1 MKSWK
6 ELIEPHED
14 VLRGTFKQSEFAA
27 DLTQV
32 RDNKASPEYQ
42 QAQKFYQRTFVT
54 EGLRLLLTSVIERLA
69 GLGGDPVVQLQTAF
83 GGGKTHAMLAI
94 YHLVTRNCP
103 LANLAGL
110 DQILNQLKVNNL
122 PKTNLAVIDG
132 NALAPSEV
140 HQRDHMTIKTLW
152 GELAYQL
159 LGTTGY
165 QLIAQADRDGTS
177 PGKQLLAELLERAS
191 PCVILCDE
199 LVAYLRQFANGE
211 VYQGGTFASNL
222 SFIQALTEALKNV
235 PKAMLLASLPESKIE
250 VGGERGVEALEALEK
265 YFGRVETVWK
275 PVGAEEAFNIVKRR
289 LFSTQQ
295 TSETTTEIQDVC
307 KKISDYYRR
316 HKDKFPAEVQ
326 QNYQQRLVNCYPIH
340 PEIFDRLYQDWS
352 TLAKFQRTRGVL
364 QFLATAIHRLWR
376 SDNRD
381 PLIMVSSL
389 ALSDHQLN
397 AQIIRYLS
405 SGWEA
410 VIASEIDGQQ
420 AKATI
425 IDSKEPRLGKV
436 HATKKVARTIFFG
449 SAPFAERQ
457 PVKGLS
463 KDRILLGACVPPD
476 NTSIYEDALKRL
488 HDKLHYLVCDGNSY
502 RFATKANLRREM
514 ETRKQNFI
522 KRNDLLFP
530 EIKKVLARQLKGS
543 EFFDGVH
550 IFCQAS
556 EIPDDQK
563 LRLVVLE
570 PIKDSSYR
578 KTDHQQLDELITAY
592 VNNHGDNKLRQFRN
606 RLLFVVADRS
616 GLTRL
621 NEACSNYLAWQS
633 IVDEVQNEILN
644 LDTYQKKEAE
654 NASKQAW
661 VIFEQIIK
669 DVYKFIVNPEEKT
682 TYYYSIDKYGNSL
695 SEAIDKKIHEE
706 ELVKTDWADSHLEDI
721 LLKWYAEEN
730 DINIKQ
736 FFADCAKYL
745 YLPILKN
752 LQVLQQTIEKG
763 VANGSFGYACTD
775 NNGYQGL
782 LYGDLGHPIT
792 IDNNSLLVKKEIA
805 SASMSEKKQ
814 HAPDSLPTEGA
825 NIQETIKQRFYGEV
839 NIQPQQAK
847 IDLVKIIDEVVIHLI
862 ADNLTSVSL
871 NLQITAQRA
880 ERGFD
885 DHIQRTLQENCKSL
899 DFELA
904 VFEEGDDDD
913 GSA

>member
-6 ELIEPHED
+6 ELIDPHED

-32 RDNKASPEYQ
+32 VNNKASQEYQ
-42 QAQKFYQRTFVT
+42 NAQKFYQRTFVT

-83 GGGKTHAMLAI
+83 GGGKTHAMLAV

-103 LANLAGL
+103 LTKLVGL
-110 DQILNQLKVNNL
+110 EQILAQLKVNDL
-122 PKTNLAVIDG
+122 PKTKLAVIDG

-140 HQRDHMTIKTLW
+140 HQRDNLTIKTLW

-159 LGTTGY
+159 LGKTGY
-165 QLIAQADRDGTS
+165 QLVAQADRDGTS
-177 PGKQLLAELLERAS
+177 PGKQVLAELLERAS

-211 VYQGGTFASNL
+211 VYPGGTFASNL

-289 LFSTQQ
+289 LFSTQ
-295 TSETTTEIQDVC
+295 TSDETTTQIDDVC

-316 HKDKFPAEVQ
+316 YKDKFPVEVQ
-326 QNYQQRLVNCYPIH
+326 QGYHQRLINCYPIH

-364 QFLATAIHRLWR
+364 QFLATAIHRLWH

-389 ALSDHQLN
+389 AFSDPQLN

-410 VIASEIDGQQ
+410 VIASEIDGQR
-420 AKATI
+420 AKANN

-436 HATKKVARTIFFG
+436 HAAKKVARTIFFG

-457 PVKGLS
+457 RQGLS

-502 RFATKANLRREM
+502 RFATRANLRQEM

-522 KRNDLLFP
+522 NRNDLLFP
-530 EIKKVLARQLKGS
+530 QIKKLLTKQLKGS

-563 LRLVVLE
+563 LRLVALE
-570 PIKDSSYR
+570 PTKDSSYR
-578 KTDHQQLDELITAY
+578 KNDRDNIDQLITRFI
-592 VNNHGDNKLRQFRN
+592 NNHSDNKLRQFRN
-606 RLLFVVADRS
+606 RLLFIIADRS

-633 IVDEVQNEILN
+633 IVDEVQNEKLN
-644 LDTYQKKEAE
+644 LDTYQRKEAE
-654 NASKQAW
+654 NSSEQAQNIFKQT
-661 VIFEQIIK
+661 IK
-669 DVYKFIVNPEEKT
+669 DVYKFMVNPEDENKF
-682 TYYYSIDKYGNSL
+682 YYCSIDKYGNSL
-695 SEAIDKKIHEE
+695 SEAIDKKIREE
-706 ELVKTDWADSHLEDI
+706 ELVISEWADSHLENT
-721 LLKWYAEEN
+721 LLKWYAEDN
-730 DINIKQ
+730 AINIKQ
-736 FFADCAKYL
+736 FFADCARYL
-745 YLPILKN
+745 YLPRLKN
-752 LQVLQQTIEKG
+752 LQVLQQAIEKG
-763 VANGSFGYACTD
+763 VVNGSFGYARTD
-775 NNGYQGL
+775 SYQGL
-782 LYGDLGHPIT
+782 LYGDLGHQIT
-792 IDNNSLLVKKEIA
+792 IDNDSVLVKKEIA
-805 SASMSEKKQ
+805 SARVAQKQPPSSVQSEVINTK
-814 HAPDSLPTEGA
+814 E
-825 NIQETIKQRFYGEV
+825 IVKQRFYGAV
-839 NIQPQQAK
+839 NIQPQRAK
-847 IDLVKIIDEVVIHLI
+847 IDLAKIIDEVVIHLV

-871 NLQITAQRA
+871 NFEITAQRA
-880 ERGFD
+880 EQGFD
-885 DHIQRTLQENCKSL
+885 QQLQRILQENCEAL
-899 DFELA
+899 DFKLA
-904 VFEEGDDDD
+904 EFEQGDDDD
-913 GSA
+913 RSA

>member
-32 RDNKASPEYQ
+32 VNNSASQEYQ
-42 QAQKFYQRTFVT
+42 NAQKFYQRTFVT

-83 GGGKTHAMLAI
+83 GGGKTHAMLAV

-103 LANLAGL
+103 LAKLVGL
-110 DQILNQLKVNNL
+110 EQILAQLKVNDL
-122 PKTNLAVIDG
+122 PQTKLAVIDG
-132 NALAPSEV
+132 NALAPSEA
-140 HQRDHMTIKTLW
+140 HQRDHLTIKTLW

-159 LGTTGY
+159 LGKTGY
-165 QLIAQADRDGTS
+165 QLVAQADRDGTS
-177 PGKQLLAELLERAS
+177 PGKQVLAELLERAS
-191 PCVILCDE
+191 PCIILCDE
-199 LVAYLRQFANGE
+199 LVAYLRQFANGK
-211 VYQGGTFASNL
+211 VYPGGTFASNL

-235 PKAMLLASLPESKIE
+235 PKAILLASLPESKVE

-289 LFSTQQ
+289 LFSTQ
-295 TSETTTEIQDVC
+295 TSNETTTQIDDVC

-316 HKDKFPAEVQ
+316 YKDRFPIEIQ
-326 QNYQQRLVNCYPIH
+326 QGYHQRLINCYPIH

-352 TLAKFQRTRGVL
+352 TLANFQRTRGVL
-364 QFLATAIHRLWR
+364 QFLATAIHRLWH

-389 ALSDHQLN
+389 AVSDPQLN

-405 SGWEA
+405 SGWDA

-420 AKATI
+420 AKATN

-436 HATKKVARTIFFG
+436 HAAKKVARTIFFG

-457 PVKGLS
+457 RQGLS
-463 KDRILLGACVPPD
+463 RDRILLGACVPPD
-476 NTSIYEDALKRL
+476 NTSVYEDALKRL
-488 HDKLHYLVCDGNSY
+488 HDKLHYLVCDGNAY

-522 KRNDLLFP
+522 NRNNLLFP
-530 EIKKVLARQLKGS
+530 QIKKVLTKQLKRS
-543 EFFDGVH
+543 NFFDGVH

-570 PIKDSSYR
+570 PAKDSSYSKNDR
-578 KTDHQQLDELITAY
+578 DNIDQLITSF
-592 VNNHGDNKLRQFRN
+592 VNNCGDDKLRQFRN

-633 IVDEVQNEILN
+633 IVDEVQNEKLN
-644 LDTYQKKEAE
+644 LDTYQRKEAE
-654 NASKQAW
+654 NASEQARN
-661 VIFEQIIK
+661 VFEQTIK
-669 DVYKFIVNPEEKT
+669 DVYKIMVNPEEDGKL
-682 TYYYSIDKYGNSL
+682 YCCHIDKYGNNL
-695 SEAIDKKIHEE
+695 GEAIDKKIREE
-706 ELVKTDWADSHLEDI
+706 ELVVTDWADSHLENV
-721 LLKWYAEEN
+721 LLKWYAE
-730 DINIKQ
+730 DTDVNIRK
-736 FFADCAKYL
+736 FFADCASYL
-745 YLPILKN
+745 YLPRLKN
-752 LQVLQQTIEKG
+752 LQVLQQAIEKG
-763 VANGSFGYACTD
+763 VVNGSFGYARAE
-775 NNGYQGL
+775 NGSYQGL
-782 LYGDLGHPIT
+782 LYGDLGYPIT
-792 IDNNSLLVKKEIA
+792 IDNDSVLVKKEIA
-805 SASMSEKKQ
+805 SAKVAQKKQ
-814 HAPDSLPTEGA
+814 HPPSSLPTESA
-825 NIQETIKQRFYGEV
+825 VTQEKVKQRFYGAID
-839 NIQPQQAK
+839 IQPQRAK
-847 IDLVKIIDEVVIHLI
+847 IDLDKIVDEVVLHLV
-862 ADNLTSVSL
+862 ADNLTSVSITL
-871 NLQITAQRA
+871 EITAQRA
-880 ERGFD
+880 EHGFD
-885 DHIQRTLQENCKSL
+885 QQLQRILQENCQAL
-899 DFELA
+899 DFKLA
-904 VFEEGDDDD
+904 EFEEGDDE
-913 GSA
+913 GST

>member
-14 VLRGTFKQSEFAA
+14 VLGGTFKQSEFAA

-32 RDNKASPEYQ
+32 KDNKASPEYQ
-42 QAQKFYQRTFVT
+42 NAQKFYQRTFVT

-69 GLGGDPVVQLQTAF
+69 GLGGDPVIQLQTAF
-83 GGGKTHAMLAI
+83 GGGKTHAMLAV

-103 LANLAGL
+103 LAKLVGL
-110 DQILNQLKVNNL
+110 EQILAQLKVNDL
-122 PKTNLAVIDG
+122 AKTKLAVIDG

-140 HQRDHMTIKTLW
+140 HRHDHVTIKTLW

-177 PGKQLLAELLERAS
+177 PGKQLLAELLEQAS

-199 LVAYLRQFANGE
+199 LVAYLRQFANGK
-211 VYQGGTFASNL
+211 VYPGGTFASNL

-235 PKAMLLASLPESKIE
+235 PKAMLLASLPESRIE

-289 LFSTQQ
+289 LFST
-295 TSETTTEIQDVC
+295 SISDETTTQIDDVC

-316 HKDKFPAEVQ
+316 HKGGFPVEVQ
-326 QNYQQRLVNCYPIH
+326 QGYHQRLINCYPIH

-364 QFLATAIHRLWR
+364 QFLATAIHRLWH

-389 ALSDHQLN
+389 ALSDQQLN
-397 AQIIRYLS
+397 AQLIRYLS

-420 AKATI
+420 AKANN

-436 HATKKVARTIFFG
+436 HAAKKVARTIFFG

-457 PVKGLS
+457 RQGLS

-488 HDKLHYLVCDGNSY
+488 HDKLHYLVGDGNSY
-502 RFATKANLRREM
+502 RFATKANLRKEM

-530 EIKKVLARQLKGS
+530 QIKKILAKQLKNS
-543 EFFDGVH
+543 DFFDGVH
-550 IFCQAS
+550 IFCQTS
-556 EIPDDQK
+556 DIPDDQR

-570 PIKDSSYR
+570 PLKDSSYR
-578 KTDHQQLDELITAY
+578 KNDDNINQLIVEFI
-592 VNNHGDNKLRQFRN
+592 NNSSDNKLRQFRN
-606 RLLFVVADRS
+606 RLLFIVADRS

-621 NEACSNYLAWQS
+621 TEACSNYLAWQS
-633 IVDEVQNEILN
+633 IVDDVHNETLN

-654 NASKQAW
+654 NTSEQAQK
-661 VIFEQIIK
+661 ILEQTIK
-669 DVYKFIVNPEEKT
+669 DVYKFIVNPEEKNKG
-682 TYYYSIDKYGNSL
+682 YCYSIDKYGNNL
-695 SEAIDKKIHEE
+695 GEAIDKKIREE
-706 ELVKTDWADSHLEDI
+706 ELVIDDWAEAHLEETI
-721 LLKWYAEEN
+721 AEWYAEDN
-730 DINIKQ
+730 DINIKK
-736 FFADCAKYL
+736 FFADCASYL
-745 YLPILKN
+745 YLPR
-752 LQVLQQTIEKG
+752 LQNIKVLQQAIEKG
-763 VANGSFGYACTD
+763 VANGSFGYARTSND
-775 NNGYQGL
+775 SYHGL
-782 LYGDLGHPIT
+782 LYGDVGHSIT
-792 IDNNSLLVKKEIA
+792 IGNDSVLVKKEIA
-805 SASMSEKKQ
+805 SAKVAQKKQ
-814 HAPDSLPTEGA
+814 RVSSSAQSDIVDAKEM
-825 NIQETIKQRFYGEV
+825 IKQRFYASV
-839 NIQPQQAK
+839 NIQPQRAK
-847 IDLVKIIDEVVIHLI
+847 IELAKIIDEVIIHLV
-862 ADNLTSVSL
+862 ADNLTSVS
-871 NLQITAQRA
+871 ITLEINAQRA
-880 ERGFD
+880 EQGFD
-885 DHIQRTLQENCKSL
+885 QQMQRTLQENCKAL
-899 DFELA
+899 DFKLA
-904 VFEEGDDDD
+904 EFEEGDDE
-913 GSA
+913 GST